1 MSDEKKQA
9 VELVLKLVAVLNGMD
24 EKADGVDGLVRAIEW
39 EKVKAKVLD
48 VADAI
53 RAR

>member
-1 MSDEKKQA
+1 MNDGKMQA
-9 VELVLKLVAVLNGMD
+9 IQLVLKLAEVLNGMD

-39 EKVKAKVLD
+39 EKVKAKLLD
-48 VADAI
+48 VADAV